1 MNLFGLEGVG
11 FIISLAMTLLISGA
25 IMFYSLRRFKVL
37 ENSVVEQ
44 GKILQ
49 SFIIRQQTQLNDS
62 SNMAS
67 QIALESAKQQT
78 QDRAVKDKIEVS
90 DDEDEYDSQ
99 SNSDSETS
107 SVEELK
113 ITDSSDKEITLTT
126 QEFENID
133 LVPTNNTL
141 DLEDSVKMITV
152 GDMTAILSVED
163 TLNND
168 DHDSDSDSE
177 SEGIL
182 EITEEVEEKNDQ
194 NENDENEQ
202 KDKKLKQMKVQE
214 LRDFALKELSEPP
227 ENVKNMKKDQL
238 IKLLSEK

>member
-25 IMFYSLRRFKVL
+25 IMFYCLRRFKVL

-49 SFIIRQQTQLNDS
+49 SFIIRQQTQLNDNT
-62 SNMAS
+62 NMAS

-78 QDRAVKDKIEVS
+78 QDRTVNNKIEVS
-90 DDEDEYDSQ
+90 DDDDEYDSD
-99 SNSDSETS
+99 SDGDSETS

-113 ITDSSDKEITLTT
+113 ITDSSEKEITLTT
-126 QEFENID
+126 QELESVD
-133 LVPTNNTL
+133 LLPTNNTV

-163 TLNND
+163 TLDNAN
-168 DHDSDSDSE
+168 HDSDSDSE

-182 EITEEVEEKNDQ
+182 EITEEVEEKNDD
-194 NENDENEQ
+194 NENEQ
-202 KDKKLKQMKVQE
+202 KDKKLKQMKVPE
-214 LRDFALKELSEPP
+214 LRDLALKELSEPP

>member
-25 IMFYSLRRFKVL
+25 IMFYCLRRFKVL

-62 SNMAS
+62 NNMAS

-78 QDRAVKDKIEVS
+78 QDRVVNNKIEVS
-90 DDEDEYDSQ
+90 DDEYETDSDG
-99 SNSDSETS
+99 DSETS

-126 QEFENID
+126 QELESVD
-133 LVPTNNTL
+133 LLPTNNTV

-163 TLNND
+163 TLDNAN
-168 DHDSDSDSE
+168 HDSDSDSE

-182 EITEEVEEKNDQ
+182 EITEEVEEKNDD
-194 NENDENEQ
+194 NENEQ
-202 KDKKLKQMKVQE
+202 KDKKLRQMKVQE
-214 LRDFALKELSEPP
+214 LRDLALKELSEPP

>member
-25 IMFYSLRRFKVL
+25 IMFYCLRRFKVL

-44 GKILQ
+44 GRILQ
-49 SFIIRQQTQLNDS
+49 SFIIRQQTQLSDNN
-62 SNMAS
+62 NMAS

-78 QDRAVKDKIEVS
+78 QDRTVNNKIEVS
-90 DDEDEYDSQ
+90 DDDEYESDS
-99 SNSDSETS
+99 NDDSETS

-126 QEFENID
+126 QELENVD

-163 TLNND
+163 TLD
-168 DHDSDSDSE
+168 DANHDSDSDSE

-182 EITEEVEEKNDQ
+182 EITEEVEEKNDD
-194 NENDENEQ
+194 NENEQ
-202 KDKKLKQMKVQE
+202 KDKKLKQMKVPE
-214 LRDFALKELSEPP
+214 LRDLALKELSEPP

>member
-62 SNMAS
+62 NNMAS

-78 QDRAVKDKIEVS
+78 QDRVVNNKIEVS
-90 DDEDEYDSQ
+90 DDDDDEYESDSDG
-99 SNSDSETS
+99 DSETS

-113 ITDSSDKEITLTT
+113 ITDSSEKEITLTT
-126 QEFENID
+126 QELESVD
-133 LVPTNNTL
+133 LVPTNNIV

-163 TLNND
+163 TLENVN
-168 DHDSDSDSE
+168 HDSDSDSE

-182 EITEEVEEKNDQ
+182 EITEEVEEKNDD
-194 NENDENEQ
+194 NENEQ

-214 LRDFALKELSEPP
+214 LRDLALKELSEPP